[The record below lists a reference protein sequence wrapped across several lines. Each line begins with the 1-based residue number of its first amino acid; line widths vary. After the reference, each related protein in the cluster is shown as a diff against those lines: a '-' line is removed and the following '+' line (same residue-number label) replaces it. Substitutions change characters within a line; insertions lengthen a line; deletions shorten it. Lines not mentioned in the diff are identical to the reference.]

1 MIDITLTLQN
11 SMPVKGEPF
20 RSRFRIFQ
28 IDGSIGQP
36 PGFLIVIIRIAR
48 VQISADRHFGLR
60 FAVGKLVRQLR
71 HAVSTLRYARQ
82 ILARVTVGYV
92 GCNRRRRIFQLDAL
106 QFPIIIGVP
115 SPNSNV
121 TVRCVLVPIRSECP
135 RCSVSGESSP
145 KPNVTLFTFFT

>member
-106 QFPIIIGVP
+106 QFPIIIGVLYC
-115 SPNSNV
+115 STVCISCQINV
-121 TVRCVLVPIRSECP
+121 AVIIIIYSQLSAAIMIYP
-135 RCSVSGESSP
+135 RYQTEIQ
-145 KPNVTLFTFFT
+145 